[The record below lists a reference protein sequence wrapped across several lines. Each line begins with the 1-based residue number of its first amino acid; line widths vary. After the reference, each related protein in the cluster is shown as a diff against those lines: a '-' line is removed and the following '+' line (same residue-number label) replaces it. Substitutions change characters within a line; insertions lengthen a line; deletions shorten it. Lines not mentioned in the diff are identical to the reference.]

1 MTPENELKRHFTP
14 WRVAIPIVIGLA
26 AAGYFIWR
34 NEGFNS
40 LMNIQWR
47 DGAIWWLL
55 CCAILLFF
63 RVLGYSWRLR
73 VLSSNRFTWK
83 VSFQLTLLWEF
94 ASAISPG
101 AIGGTAVALVVL
113 AQEKI
118 KTGVSTAIVLVTS
131 FLDELFFILLVP
143 LVFFGVGRDAI
154 FPYSESLSQA
164 FMLNLFWTGYAIL
177 FLWTLLLGIGLL
189 VRPKWISFLITGLFS
204 FTRWKDKAKSWG
216 EDLILASIEL
226 KHKPKRF
233 WITGFVATAF
243 SWMSR
248 YALVNCLFMATTPI
262 GDHLLIYAR
271 QLVMW
276 VILLVSFTP
285 GASGIAETIFPT
297 FFGDF
302 FSSTQEVVNLGL
314 IWRFISYYP
323 FIIAGLI
330 TLYFWTRRLSLR

>member
-1 MTPENELKRHFTP
+1 M
-14 WRVAIPIVIGLA
+14 
-26 AAGYFIWR
+26 AGYFVWK
-34 NEGFNS
+34 NEGFHS
-40 LMNIQWR
+40 LLEIQWR
-47 DGAIWWLL
+47 PGALWWIAACLV
-55 CCAILLFF
+55 LLFF

-73 VLSSNRFTWK
+73 VLSSKRFTWK
-83 VSFQLTLLWEF
+83 VSFQLTFLWEF

-101 AIGGTAVALVVL
+101 AIGGTAVALVIL

-143 LVFFGVGRDAI
+143 VVFFGVGEDAI
-154 FPYSESLSQA
+154 FPHSETISRS
-164 FMLNLFWTGYAIL
+164 FMLNLFWTGYGIL
-177 FLWTLLLGIGLL
+177 FVWTLLLGVGLL
-189 VRPKWISFLITGLFS
+189 VRPKWIGALITGIFS
-204 FTRWKDKAKSWG
+204 FTRWKNKAREWTN
-216 EDLILASIEL
+216 DLAVASIEL
-226 KHKPKRF
+226 KHKPFRF
-233 WITGFVATAF
+233 WASGFTATVF
-243 SWMSR
+243 SWISR

-262 GDHLLIYAR
+262 SDHLLIYAR

-302 FSSTQEVVNLGL
+302 FNSSSEVINLGL

-330 TLYFWTRRLSLR
+330 TLYYWTRRLSRR